1 MTPTILART
10 GLLGLAL
17 LAGAAAPAA
26 AQSGLSQAQ
35 RQAARACM
43 PDIRSYCANV
53 ERGGGRILACLQQ
66 NSERLSSA
74 CRQAMSGV
82 QR

>member
-1 MTPTILART
+1 MIRPIIAAA
-10 GLLGLAL
+10 GLLVL
-17 LAGAAAPAA
+17 LTAPAF
-26 AQSGLSQAQ
+26 AQSGMSQAQ

-43 PDIRSYCANV
+43 PDIRSYCSGV

-66 NSERLSSA
+66 NTERLSSA
-74 CRQAMSGV
+74 CRQAMSGA